1 MEVQT
6 MNNNEISFHSIK
18 PYSMTELSRYNRT
31 TEEEKRKDE
40 IDAYLNNINYKI
52 FTAWTESEVDRVTIE
67 LDNNLYDSY
76 KLKKE
81 LKELGYEIELHR
93 EIDSYTRNLVP
104 VTMVVKF
111 PEQKEA

>member
-6 MNNNEISFHSIK
+6 MNNNEISFRSIK
-18 PYSMTELSRYNRT
+18 PYSMTELRHYNRT
-31 TEEEKRKDE
+31 TAEEKRKDE
-40 IDAYLNNINYKI
+40 IDAYLNDINYKI

-81 LKELGYEIELHR
+81 LKELGYEIELHS

>member
-6 MNNNEISFHSIK
+6 MNNNEISFRSIK
-18 PYSMTELSRYNRT
+18 PYSMTELRRYNRT
-31 TEEEKRKDE
+31 TAEEKRKDE
-40 IDAYLNNINYKI
+40 IDAYLNDINYKI

>member
-1 MEVQT
+1 
-6 MNNNEISFHSIK
+6 MNTNEISFNTIK
-18 PYSMTELSRYNRT
+18 PYSFKELSTYSRYT
-31 TEEEKRKDE
+31 AEQKHKDE
-40 IDAYLNNINYKI
+40 IEAYLNNINYKI
-52 FTAWTESEVDRVTIE
+52 FEAWTESEVDRVTIE

-111 PEQKEA
+111 PEHKEA

>member
-1 MEVQT
+1 MD
-6 MNNNEISFHSIK
+6 NNEISYRSIK
-18 PYSMTELSRYNRT
+18 PYSMTELRSRYNRT
-31 TEEEKRKDE
+31 TAEEKRKDE
-40 IDAYLNNINYKI
+40 IDAYLNDINYKI
-52 FTAWTESEVDRVTIE
+52 FTAWTESEVDRVTID
-67 LDNNLYDSY
+67 LNNNLYDSY

-81 LKELGYEIELHR
+81 LKDLGYEIELHR

>member
-1 MEVQT
+1 
-6 MNNNEISFHSIK
+6 MNNNEISFSSIK
-18 PYSMTELSRYNRT
+18 PYSFSELRRYNRT
-31 TEEEKRKDE
+31 TSEEKRKNE
-40 IDAYLNNINYKI
+40 IDAYLNDINYKI
-52 FTAWTESEVDRVTIE
+52 FMAWTESEVDRVTID

-104 VTMVVKF
+104 VSMVVKF
-111 PEQKEA
+111 PAQKEA